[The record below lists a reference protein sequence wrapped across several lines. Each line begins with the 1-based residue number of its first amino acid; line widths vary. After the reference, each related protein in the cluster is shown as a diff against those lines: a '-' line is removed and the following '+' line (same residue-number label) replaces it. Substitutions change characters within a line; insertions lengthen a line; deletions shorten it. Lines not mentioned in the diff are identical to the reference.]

1 MILIITFN
9 YAVFILYIK
18 EAVNYFFIPFLFHL
32 EIHLEI
38 S

>member
-18 EAVNYFFIPFLFHL
+18 EAVNYFFIPFGNFLTST
-32 EIHLEI
+32 ID
-38 S
+38 